1 MFSDMLQMNLQRNK
15 EEHATILT
23 YSSRNRVEQFKKPR
37 YVWKKAFL
45 MNICFKKMH
54 WLRKSISGRM
64 EGTVVEIPL
73 LQNAVASAFNRMQVY
88 ASEGNSWS
96 SVLLKQG
103 TKKLLC

>member
-1 MFSDMLQMNLQRNK
+1 
-15 EEHATILT
+15 
-23 YSSRNRVEQFKKPR
+23 
-37 YVWKKAFL
+37 
-45 MNICFKKMH
+45 
-54 WLRKSISGRM
+54 M